1 MKEKKINN
9 INEIKE
15 EILDYEIIEDKIVV
29 ITDNYNY
36 YINYSYENEEQIFKI
51 YQLHYNQILEELN
64 KKIERI
70 NYDKKLFKIAL
81 IIITI
86 MGLLIAIIS
95 GLSFGLLFCIPN
107 IVIIAQFI
115 NVLRQL
121 KNEKKEVNIKSNNI
135 SNNINNKEKQLI
147 KNQKSKLDL
156 MTIEELFSLALDEIL
171 KENYQY
177 SIKEFEENY
186 VDYEFLEKFDFE
198 DLDEEYLD
206 EIINS
211 FSKEAEKENGKQIIK
226 TRIWNIF
233 LLNIL

>member
-115 NVLRQL
+115 NVLKEL
-121 KNEKKEVNIKSNNI
+121 NNEKKEVNIKINNI
-135 SNNINNKEKQLI
+135 YNNINNKEKQLI